1 MANQY
6 NNKVVLSDGTVLID
20 LTMDDVKAEHVKKG
34 IKFHDKTGAEKT
46 GTNTKTVDASNVT
59 AEPAEVLA
67 GETFGRGSEVAT
79 GTMPNNSGKNVIV
92 TGKTGNLLGAAAA
105 GLLNALKALGDID
118 DSIELISPTV
128 IEPVQKLKVNHMGS
142 ANPRLHSDEVLIAL
156 ASSANSDPRAAQAL
170 DCLASL
176 RGCQAHCSVILSPAD
191 ETTYKKLGLQLTCE
205 PKYQTNKLY
214 HK

>member
-20 LTMDDVKAEHVKKG
+20 LTMDDVKPEHVQKG

-67 GETFGRGSEVAT
+67 GETFGRGSEVST

-92 TGKTGNLLGAAAA
+92 TGKTGTSIPRGYYDGSGVAKISEEDAAKIVPSNIKEGVTILGITGSFGAD
-105 GLLNALKALGDID
+105 DISSQSKEVKPTFVD
-118 DSIELISPTV
+118 QQISPDSGYAFLSGVLVKAIPVLYTDNNAGGQTV
-128 IEPVQKLKVNHMGS
+128 TIG
-142 ANPRLHSDEVLIAL
+142 
-156 ASSANSDPRAAQAL
+156 
-170 DCLASL
+170 
-176 RGCQAHCSVILSPAD
+176 
-191 ETTYKKLGLQLTCE
+191 
-205 PKYQTNKLY
+205 
-214 HK
+214 